1 MNKHKSK
8 HRLEAQSIIG
18 LAEMRRIMKFVVNEN
33 CIGCGLCASTCP
45 NVFEMTDDGVA
56 HAIEQDVDASLEADA
71 QSAMES
77 CPVAAIEQV

>member
-1 MNKHKSK
+1 
-8 HRLEAQSIIG
+8 
-18 LAEMRRIMKFVVNEN
+18 MKFVVNEN

-56 HAIEQDVDASLEADA
+56 HAIEQDVDTAVEADA

>member
-1 MNKHKSK
+1 
-8 HRLEAQSIIG
+8 
-18 LAEMRRIMKFVVNEN
+18 MKFVVNEN

-56 HAIEQDVDASLEADA
+56 HAIEQDVDAAVEADA
-71 QSAMES
+71 QNAMES